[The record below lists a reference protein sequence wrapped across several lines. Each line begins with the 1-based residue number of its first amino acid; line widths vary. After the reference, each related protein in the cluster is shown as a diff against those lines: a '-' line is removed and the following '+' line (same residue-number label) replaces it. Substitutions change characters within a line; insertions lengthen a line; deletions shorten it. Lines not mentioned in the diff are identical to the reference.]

1 MTSRHPLLA
10 AALLT
15 LACTAQAAS
24 SGAEMRVEEI
34 LRSDPQY
41 QDTWQALLEEE
52 ERLPDWVIN
61 LDGQGQPM
69 QTLESDGEQYL
80 VGRLCDGYDCFHQ
93 RLFVAFSWD
102 KQQAYALWVQLPQ
115 ALPADAPP
123 TRHDR
128 QRWLGE
134 PDEDMRQLLLEQLAR
149 EPDWY

>member
-1 MTSRHPLLA
+1 MKSHQHLLA

-15 LACTAQAAS
+15 LACTAQATS
-24 SGAEMRVEEI
+24 SGAEMRVENI

-41 QDTWQALLEEE
+41 QDTWQALLEDE

-61 LDGQGQPM
+61 LDGQGEPM
-69 QTLESDGEQYL
+69 QTLQSDGEQYL
-80 VGRLCDGYDCFHQ
+80 VGRLCADADCFHQ
-93 RLFVAFSWD
+93 RLFVSFSWD

-115 ALPADAPP
+115 ALPADAGPAQ
-123 TRHDR
+123 HDR

-134 PDEDMRQLLLEQLAR
+134 TDEDMRQLLLEQLAS